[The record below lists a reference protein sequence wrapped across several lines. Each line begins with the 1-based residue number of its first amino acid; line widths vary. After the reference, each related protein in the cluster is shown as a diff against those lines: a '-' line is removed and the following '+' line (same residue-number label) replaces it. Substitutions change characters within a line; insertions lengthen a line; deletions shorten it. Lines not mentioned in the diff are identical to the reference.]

1 MRYLI
6 TALLLLLCAPTVQ
19 AGVFVGFGAQSG
31 GSGLVGLN
39 SIASAYDTDVPA
51 NNTIVLSRVQ
61 ATTSGEVDN
70 FTTHIGGSGNWIGV
84 IYSDNEGEPGSLLAQ
99 TASTP
104 VGGFGFH
111 YVSSALLSAITV
123 SSASHYWMGVQ
134 FSDVSYIFYKST
146 QAQMTKMYVT
156 TFGSPPAE
164 WPTESDTNGG
174 YATGIGVWYA
184 D

>member
-6 TALLLLLCAPTVQ
+6 TALLLLLCAPAVQ
-19 AGVFVGFGAQSG
+19 AGVFVGFGVTDG
-31 GSGLVGLN
+31 GSGLVGLS
-39 SIASAYDTDVPA
+39 SIASAYDTGVPA
-51 NNTIVLSRVQ
+51 NNTIILSRVQ

-70 FTTHIGGSGNWIGV
+70 FTTYIAGGGNWIGV

-104 VGGFGFH
+104 VGDYSSH

-123 SSASHYWMGVQ
+123 SSASNYWIGVQ
-134 FSDVSYIFYKST
+134 FSDVSFIFYKST
-146 QAQMTKMYVT
+146 QAQTTKMYVT

-164 WPTESDTNGG
+164 WPTESDTGGG

>member
-1 MRYLI
+1 MRYLL
-6 TALLLLLCAPTVQ
+6 TALLLLLCATTAP
-19 AGVFVGFGAQSG
+19 AGVFVGFGVAGG
-31 GSGLVGLN
+31 GSGLVGLD
-39 SIASAYDTDVPA
+39 SIASTYDTDVPA
-51 NNTIVLSRVQ
+51 NNTIILSRVQ

-104 VGGFGFH
+104 VGGFDFH

-123 SSASHYWMGVQ
+123 SSASNYWIGVQ
-134 FSDVSYIFYKST
+134 FSDVSVLFYKST

-156 TFGSPPAE
+156 TFGSPPVE
-164 WPTESDTNGG
+164 WPTESDTEGSDL
-174 YATGIGVWYA
+174 TGIGVWYA
-184 D
+184 N